1 MLEKPQ
7 TSTRDIPHLP
17 PYRHLLTVAAVL
29 LVIGL
34 AACSSI
40 SESGREGSGGE
51 SGEGPGH
58 GEGGEGG
65 ESGEGSEGGE
75 GGGEESRNPLLP
87 GQTFD
92 MTRKGARLVL
102 RYDAASQ
109 TFRGTVT
116 NTTNAPLSRV
126 RVEVHLAGGPELGPT
141 KPTDLAPGETIMVS
155 LDATGQNFS
164 TWSPHAEVGP
174 GSPVD
179 PTGTSTFVPSLGDWA
194 IIGGVDLGIEHK
206 GHGLSAQHE
215 WQGGAWTPSISP
227 DPAPQHQPTGAATW
241 TGEWVGYH
249 ASNPAISSGAA
260 SVTVTLGSG
269 ATEADLSL
277 QGVPSLGTL
286 QWDNMPVT
294 GGRFMGST
302 TANSQTYDAVGQFG
316 GANQAGVVGHATGSD
331 FRSVFYGEKP

>member
-1 MLEKPQ
+1 MLEKPR
-7 TSTRDIPHLP
+7 TSTPNIPHLA

-65 ESGEGSEGGE
+65 EDGEGSEGGE

-102 RYDAASQ
+102 RYDATSQ

-141 KPTDLAPGETIMVS
+141 EPMDLAPGETIMVS

-194 IIGGVDLGIEHK
+194 VIGGVDLGIEHK

-215 WQGGAWTPSISP
+215 WQGGSLDIEPVPGSRSSTPADRGGDMDGSMGRLPRVRS
-227 DPAPQHQPTGAATW
+227 
-241 TGEWVGYH
+241 GYQYGRCERDRDARDRYRGRPIPPGRSEPRH
-249 ASNPAISSGAA
+249 A
-260 SVTVTLGSG
+260 
-269 ATEADLSL
+269 
-277 QGVPSLGTL
+277 
-286 QWDNMPVT
+286 
-294 GGRFMGST
+294 
-302 TANSQTYDAVGQFG
+302 AVGQHAG
-316 GANQAGVVGHATGSD
+316 HRRAVHGQHHGQLADVRRRGAVRGRQSGRRR
-331 FRSVFYGEKP
+331 RSRNGL

>member
-17 PYRHLLTVAAVL
+17 PLRQLLTVTAVL

-34 AACSSI
+34 AACSST
-40 SESGREGSGGE
+40 SESGREGNGGE
-51 SGEGPGH
+51 NGEGPGH

-65 ESGEGSEGGE
+65 ESSEGGEGGE
-75 GGGEESRNPLLP
+75 GGGEESAYRLLP
-87 GQTFD
+87 GETFD

-126 RVEVHLAGGPELGPT
+126 RVEVHLIGGPELGPT

-164 TWSPHAEVGP
+164 TWSPHPEVGQ

-194 IIGGVDLGIEHK
+194 VVGGVDLGIEHQ
-206 GHGLSAQHE
+206 GYGLR
-215 WQGGAWTPSISP
+215 AW
-227 DPAPQHQPTGAATW
+227 
-241 TGEWVGYH
+241 
-249 ASNPAISSGAA
+249 
-260 SVTVTLGSG
+260 
-269 ATEADLSL
+269 
-277 QGVPSLGTL
+277 
-286 QWDNMPVT
+286 
-294 GGRFMGST
+294 
-302 TANSQTYDAVGQFG
+302 
-316 GANQAGVVGHATGSD
+316 
-331 FRSVFYGEKP
+331 

>member
-1 MLEKPQ
+1 MLEKLR
-7 TSTRDIPHLP
+7 TSTPNIPHLA

-65 ESGEGSEGGE
+65 EGSEGGE

-102 RYDAASQ
+102 RYDAAGQ

-179 PTGTSTFVPSLGDWA
+179 PTGTSTFVPSLGEWA
-194 IIGGVDLGIEHK
+194 VVGGVDLGIEHK

-215 WQGGAWTPSISP
+215 WQGGAWTSSVSP

-241 TGEWVGYH
+241 TGQWVGYH
-249 ASNPAISSGAA
+249 ESDPAISSGAA
-260 SVTVTLGSG
+260 SVTVTLGA
-269 ATEADLSL
+269 ATKAALAL
-277 QGVPSLGTL
+277 QSVPILGTL

-302 TANSQTYDAVGQFG
+302 TANFKNYDAVGQFG

-331 FRSVFYGEKP
+331 FQSVFYGEKN